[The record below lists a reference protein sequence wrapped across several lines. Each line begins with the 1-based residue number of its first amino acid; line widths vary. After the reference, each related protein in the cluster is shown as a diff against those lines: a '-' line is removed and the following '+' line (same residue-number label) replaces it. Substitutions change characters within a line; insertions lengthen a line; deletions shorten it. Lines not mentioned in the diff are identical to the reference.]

1 MKNNKITY
9 RIALLI
15 SAVVLLCLIIL
26 SFAIGRYP
34 ITPQELLAVLFAK
47 TFDLPHSFDA
57 NFETVIFN
65 IRLPRIIASV
75 MVGAGISLAGAC
87 YQGVLQN
94 PMASPDILG
103 ASGGAAFG
111 AILAIIIGFSSSGT
125 MILAFIFGLVAVSTA
140 MFISKFTRA
149 KKVVGIILAGIIISN
164 FFSAGMSFLKLIAD
178 PNNELP
184 EITYWLM
191 GGFSA
196 SDLNS
201 VRFIAVPLLIGVIPM
216 FLLSWKMNIL
226 TLNDDEAN
234 SLGVNVKT
242 IRIIIIF
249 CATLITAA
257 CVAACGIISWVGL
270 IVPNICRKIAG
281 NDYRKL
287 LPITMISGGFFM
299 LLVDNLARTLF
310 TTELPISILTA
321 VVGTPFFIY
330 LITKKG
336 V

>member
-1 MKNNKITY
+1 MNNKKISYKIVLVIST
-9 RIALLI
+9 IVLLLLI
-15 SAVVLLCLIIL
+15 VA
-26 SFAIGRYP
+26 SFSVGRYP
-34 ITPQELLAVLFAK
+34 IKPTDLIEIVFANI
-47 TFDLPHSFDA
+47 FNLQHSLDA
-57 NFETVIFN
+57 NFEIVIFN
-65 IRLPRIIASV
+65 IRLPRIVISLL
-75 MVGAGISLAGAC
+75 VGAGISLAGVS
-87 YQGVLQN
+87 YQAVLQN
-94 PMASPDILG
+94 SMASPDILG
-103 ASGGAAFG
+103 ASSGAAFG
-111 AILAIIIGFSSSGT
+111 AILAMLLGFGSGAT
-125 MILAFIFGLVAVSTA
+125 TVLAFVFGLFAVVIV
-140 MFISKFTRA
+140 MYISKFTRA

-164 FFSAGMSFLKLIAD
+164 FFSAGISFLKLIAD

-201 VRFIAVPLLIGVIPM
+201 LQFLAIPFILALIPV

-234 SLGVNVKT
+234 ALGVDVSKIRVT
-242 IRIIIIF
+242 IIL
-249 CATLITAA
+249 CATLVTAA
-257 CVAACGIISWVGL
+257 CVAVSGVVGWIGL
-270 IVPNICRKIAG
+270 IVPNVCRKMVG

-287 LPITMISGGFFM
+287 LPITLIVGGFFM
-299 LLVDNLARTLF
+299 LLVDNIARTAF